1 MELNLEDYNL
11 EITEVKTIEENT
23 GGTPGR
29 KKGTKKSKKVEKT
42 VSQMNEE
49 LAKALR
55 ESELGDS
62 IFLKQYIRSR
72 EVSKLRRALNQ
83 VEKET
88 AEVAIAQAKRM
99 EDKKK
104 EIIATFE
111 TKDFTYVWWSLIGG
125 GTFKEIHARPGLRI
139 GLDARDL
146 EIEQGF
152 NITIEG

>member
-1 MELNLEDYNL
+1 MENKALFDELFG
-11 EITEVKTIEENT
+11 KQA
-23 GGTPGR
+23 PGR
-29 KKGTKKSKKVEKT
+29 KKGSKAKSKKEEKT
-42 VSQMNEE
+42 ISQMNKE
-49 LAKALR
+49 LSEALK

-62 IFLKQYIRSR
+62 VFLKQYIRSR
-72 EVSKLRRALNQ
+72 EVSKLRKALNK

-88 AEVAIAQAKRM
+88 SEVAIAKAKRM

-104 EIIATFE
+104 EVIATFE
-111 TKDFTYVWWSLIGG
+111 TKDFTYVWWSLLGG

-139 GLDARDL
+139 GLNEKDL